1 MIANSVLR
9 TSFRR
14 LASLAAAVGL
24 IFGLAA
30 PFDALAQG
38 FPTRPVHLI
47 VPNAPGGSIDILAR
61 LLSHKLQEVWGQPVI
76 VEYKPGVGTV
86 LGTDYVAKSAPD
98 GYTLGMVITGHV
110 INPSLRSNMPFDT
123 VKDLSGVSMTAIS
136 HVVIEATASLPVNN
150 LAELIA
156 LAKREPGKISYAS
169 PGSGSAMHLAAEL
182 LKSLTGIDI
191 VHVPYKG
198 SGPAYGDVISGRVQ
212 LMIDPLYASMPHIK
226 AGKMKAL
233 AVTNATR
240 SPIAPDI
247 PTVAE
252 TVPGFNVQ
260 SINGI
265 VVPSATPR
273 ELVHKISADI
283 VNALQSPDLK
293 ARLAELG
300 LETVG
305 TTPEQFD
312 AYIRTEIEKWAKVV
326 KFSGAK
332 AD

>member
-1 MIANSVLR
+1 MNGSWC
-9 TSFRR
+9 TTFRR
-14 LASLAAAVGL
+14 LAWVSAALGSL
-24 IFGLAA
+24 IFGLSAPLAA
-30 PFDALAQG
+30 QAQG
-38 FPTRPVHLI
+38 FPTKPVRLI

-61 LLSHKLQEVWGQPVI
+61 LLSQKLQELWGQPVI
-76 VEYKPGVGTV
+76 VDYKPGAGTV

-123 VKDLSGVSMTAIS
+123 VKDLSGVTMTAIS
-136 HVVIEATASLPVNN
+136 HVVIEATASLEANSLP
-150 LAELIA
+150 ELIA
-156 LAKREPGKISYAS
+156 LAKKQPGKISYAS
-169 PGSGSAMHLAAEL
+169 PGSGSAMHLAGEL
-182 LKSLTGIDI
+182 LKSLSGIDI

-212 LMIDPLYASMPHIK
+212 LMIDPLYASMPYIK

-233 AVTNATR
+233 AVTNLTR
-240 SPIAPDI
+240 SAIAPEI

-252 TVPGFNVQ
+252 TIPGFDVQ

-273 ELVHKISADI
+273 ELVRKISADI
-283 VNALQSPDLK
+283 VKVLQSPDLK
-293 ARLAELG
+293 ARLGELG
-300 LETVG
+300 LQTVG
-305 TTPEQFD
+305 STPEQFD

>member
-1 MIANSVLR
+1 MKRWL
-9 TSFRR
+9 R
-14 LASLAAAVGL
+14 LASLAAAS
-24 IFGLAA
+24 AA
-30 PFDALAQG
+30 VLCALAFAPGAQAQN
-38 FPTRPVHLI
+38 FPARPVHLI

-61 LLSHKLQEVWGQPVI
+61 LLSNKLQELWGQPVI

-98 GYTLGMVITGHV
+98 GHTLGMVITGHV
-110 INPSLRSNMPFDT
+110 INPSLRQNLPFDT
-123 VKDLSGVSMTAIS
+123 VKDLSGVSMTAIA
-136 HVVIEATASLPVNN
+136 HVVIEATSSLEANN

-156 LAKREPGKISYAS
+156 LAKKQPGRISYAS
-169 PGSGSAMHLAAEL
+169 PGSGSAMHLAGEL
-182 LKSLTGIDI
+182 LKSLTGIDM

-198 SGPAYGDVISGRVQ
+198 SGPAYGDVIAGRVQ
-212 LMIDPLYASMPHIK
+212 LMIDPLYASMPYIK

-240 SPIAPDI
+240 APIAPEI

-252 TVPGFNVQ
+252 TLPGFDVQ

-273 ELVHKISADI
+273 ELVRRISADI
-283 VNALQSPDLK
+283 ARVLQAPEFR

-300 LETVG
+300 LEPVG
-305 TTPEQFD
+305 STPEQFD
-312 AYIRTEIEKWAKVV
+312 AFIRTEIEKWAKVV

>member
-9 TSFRR
+9 TSFQR
-14 LASLAAAVGL
+14 LTSLAAAVGL

-156 LAKREPGKISYAS
+156 LAKREPGKIS
-169 PGSGSAMHLAAEL
+169 
-182 LKSLTGIDI
+182 
-191 VHVPYKG
+191 
-198 SGPAYGDVISGRVQ
+198 
-212 LMIDPLYASMPHIK
+212 
-226 AGKMKAL
+226 
-233 AVTNATR
+233 
-240 SPIAPDI
+240 
-247 PTVAE
+247 
-252 TVPGFNVQ
+252 
-260 SINGI
+260 
-265 VVPSATPR
+265 
-273 ELVHKISADI
+273 
-283 VNALQSPDLK
+283 
-293 ARLAELG
+293 
-300 LETVG
+300 
-305 TTPEQFD
+305 
-312 AYIRTEIEKWAKVV
+312 
-326 KFSGAK
+326 
-332 AD
+332 

>member
-1 MIANSVLR
+1 MNNSLRASVRHLAWFIAIVSCLG
-9 TSFRR
+9 
-14 LASLAAAVGL
+14 VGL
-24 IFGLAA
+24 SA
-30 PFDALAQG
+30 PFAVQAQS
-38 FPTRPVHLI
+38 FPAKPVHLI

-61 LLSHKLQEVWGQPVI
+61 LLSQKLQEVWGQPVI
-76 VEYKPGVGTV
+76 VDYKPGVGTV

-136 HVVIEATASLPVNN
+136 HVVIEATAALEANS

-156 LAKREPGKISYAS
+156 LAKKQPGKISYAS
-169 PGSGSAMHLAAEL
+169 PGSGSAMHLAGEL

-226 AGKMKAL
+226 AGRMKAL
-233 AVTNATR
+233 AVTNLTR
-240 SPIAPDI
+240 SPIAPEI

-252 TVPGFNVQ
+252 TIPGFDVQ

-273 ELVHKISADI
+273 ELVHRIGADI
-283 VNALQSPDLK
+283 VKVLQSPDLK
-293 ARLAELG
+293 ARLSELG
-300 LETVG
+300 LQPVG

-312 AYIRTEIEKWAKVV
+312 AFIRTEIEKWAKVV
-326 KFSGAK
+326 KLSGAK